1 MFTFKPHLT
10 YRLSLEDIQ
19 VSDVFWMIMR
29 YVSDPDVIDAMDG
42 YADYRNL
49 CDVRTYAFYQFR
61 LTEVCGVDM
70 VIVDFGQNEN
80 GYQYTAEVQIKTIN
94 NDTDYINV
102 KIVGHDTAN
111 AEKPDRDVLLF
122 ELSDTDDEYDDI
134 LFEVVDY
141 STYRDG
147 GPLVKFSEDTY
158 KVVNY
163 Q

>member
-29 YVSDPDVIDAMDG
+29 YVSDPDVIDEMDG

-61 LTEVCGVDM
+61 HIDICGVDM
-70 VIVDFGQNEN
+70 VVVDFGQNEN
-80 GYQYTAEVQIKTIN
+80 GYQYTARVQVKTFDA
-94 NDTDYINV
+94 DTDYIHV
-102 KIVGHDTAN
+102 RIIGHDTTDAG
-111 AEKPDRDVLLF
+111 KPDRDVLSF

-141 STYRDG
+141 STHRDNS
-147 GPLVKFSEDTY
+147 PLMKVSEDTY
-158 KVVNY
+158 KVLG
-163 Q
+163 QQ